1 MCSYFVLSE
10 SQVRFQ
16 EEGDTRAWTVMSE
29 ALGSISSTTTNY
41 LIFAKSVIIHEIKNL
56 AIFDSRTF
64 HVMLAK
70 CISTS
75 SILSNEMK
83 A

>member
-1 MCSYFVLSE
+1 
-10 SQVRFQ
+10 
-16 EEGDTRAWTVMSE
+16 MSE
-29 ALGSISSTTTNY
+29 ALGSVSSTTTNY
-41 LIFAKSVIIHEIKNL
+41 LIFAKLIAIHKIKNL
-56 AIFDSRTF
+56 AIYDSRTF